1 MRRFYVTKRALPCP
15 RPEWVR
21 GSPRTEERPSF
32 SCTVKER
39 QGAKQVR
46 AEVDGGAGRLLE
58 VDAQSHG
65 PQEAPGAA
73 PQAGHRT
80 DPQGSGPGLGLYGGR
95 GAT

>member
-1 MRRFYVTKRALPCP
+1 M
-15 RPEWVR
+15 
-21 GSPRTEERPSF
+21 
-32 SCTVKER
+32 
-39 QGAKQVR
+39 R

-65 PQEAPGAA
+65 RQAASGAA

-80 DPQGSGPGLGLYGGR
+80 DLQGSGPGLGLYGGR

>member
-1 MRRFYVTKRALPCP
+1 M
-15 RPEWVR
+15 
-21 GSPRTEERPSF
+21 
-32 SCTVKER
+32 
-39 QGAKQVR
+39 R
-46 AEVDGGAGRLLE
+46 AEVDGGAGRLLG

-80 DPQGSGPGLGLYGGR
+80 DLQGSGPGLGLYGGR